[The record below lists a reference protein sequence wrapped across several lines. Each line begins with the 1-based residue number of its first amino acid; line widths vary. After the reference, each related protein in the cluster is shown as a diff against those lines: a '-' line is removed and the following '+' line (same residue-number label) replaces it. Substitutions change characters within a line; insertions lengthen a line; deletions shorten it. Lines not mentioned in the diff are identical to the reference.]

1 VRVETGLVFLTDVTI
16 VVKSTDSI
24 VALLISERDKLDRAI
39 GALQGTEESHS
50 PTAQTSV
57 VEGAEPRKKRHVSV
71 AARRRMAL
79 GQKKR
84 WAARKAAKK

>member
-1 VRVETGLVFLTDVTI
+1 M
-16 VVKSTDSI
+16 STDSI

-39 GALQGTEESHS
+39 KALQGTEKGSS
-50 PTAQTSV
+50 PPAAV
-57 VEGAEPRKKRHVSV
+57 LEGKTPIKKRHVSA

-84 WAARKAAKK
+84 WADLKAATK